1 MEYKIDIVVN
11 KSSSGK
17 YMERFLKSL
26 DNQEYRNFRILIVEH
41 IDGFTHTDE
50 DTREIVYKDKPGKIL
65 LIRCGLQ
72 DNGWKIAYNKLDCNY
87 VIIEEK
93 KCQFYKDSLS
103 QINERLNERWIHML
117 EFNYHMISKG
127 DKRIFGLKEEYIQYN
142 SILDRYVEGVNTSDV
157 LFNKVIDANF
167 IFEEDFIDE
176 DYFRNKFILAGLF
189 GRVSK
194 YATVTQSMLTY
205 YDDENETIPDKASSI
220 LSCENKIFDR
230 IRFRDPSLKREAAL
244 YVCREQ
250 IKLYR
255 YLFVRLKLNK
265 RNNML
270 MKKQFD
276 KYYEYLKRHERYY
289 ESLPEE
295 EKNSLQKFYSNKE
308 IFSINRLF
316 TNK

>member
-87 VIIEEK
+87 VIFADE

-167 IFEEDFIDE
+167 IFEEDFID
-176 DYFRNKFILAGLF
+176 
-189 GRVSK
+189 
-194 YATVTQSMLTY
+194 
-205 YDDENETIPDKASSI
+205 
-220 LSCENKIFDR
+220 
-230 IRFRDPSLKREAAL
+230 
-244 YVCREQ
+244 
-250 IKLYR
+250 
-255 YLFVRLKLNK
+255 
-265 RNNML
+265 
-270 MKKQFD
+270 
-276 KYYEYLKRHERYY
+276 
-289 ESLPEE
+289 
-295 EKNSLQKFYSNKE
+295 
-308 IFSINRLF
+308 
-316 TNK
+316 